1 MKAKDDDRDLRQTL
15 LRNEGDEFARLIAR
29 KGEVESEIKEG
40 QKELKEI
47 VAALDVCGK
56 RMADLARGKPLQR
69 ALPFADG
76 TSVGDP
82 DRDLDAATQGLPG
95 AVAGAV
101 ANVAV
106 SGSASNQEDDPFTS
120 PVSDEEQRRQR
131 IDIDPGTTR
140 DLKGLAVRDPDDDA
154 RSIKLPPKVL
164 EALAAGGITTVA
176 HAEAA
181 IASGKISEIQGVG
194 QKPVQRLIL
203 MIKQFRKD
211 SPHASA
217 PNLETPQTVGPAP
230 AAAAG
235 GIPGDNDIAVPAD
248 VSAVLNG
255 GAGEKSEFAAPVV
268 GEVQELPVKLP
279 PKFKMDA
286 TVLRS
291 LQEDGRWA
299 VGFRMKFGDMQ
310 GGEEITEDS
319 QMVAGP
325 DDAWRMGLAL
335 IKQQVVA
342 SGESKAET
350 LAELLAGMIGPTK
363 ETAGA

>member
-56 RMADLARGKPLQR
+56 RMADLARGKAIQR
-69 ALPFADG
+69 SIPFTDG
-76 TSVGDP
+76 TEAGDP
-82 DRDLDAATQGLPG
+82 DRDLDDATQGLPG

-101 ANVAV
+101 AGVAV
-106 SGSASNQEDDPFTS
+106 SGTVQNQEADPFVS
-120 PVSDEEQRRQR
+120 PISDEEQRRKR
-131 IDIDPGTTR
+131 VDIDPGTTR
-140 DLKGLAVRDPDDDA
+140 DLKGLAVRDPEDDSK
-154 RSIKLPPKVL
+154 SIKLPTKVL
-164 EALAAGGITTVA
+164 EALAEGGVTTVA

-181 IASGKISEIQGVG
+181 IASGKIAEIKGVG
-194 QKPVQRLIL
+194 QKPIQRLIL
-203 MIKQFRKD
+203 LINQYRKD

-230 AAAAG
+230 AAAVEG
-235 GIPGDNDIAVPAD
+235 SGDLEMTIPAD
-248 VSAVLNG
+248 VAGVLRG
-255 GAGEKSEFAAPVV
+255 DDKPETPEFAAPAV
-268 GEVQELPVKLP
+268 GDVQELPVKLP

-291 LQEDGRWA
+291 LQSDGRWA
-299 VGFRMKFGDMQ
+299 VGFRMKFGETE

-325 DDAWRMGLAL
+325 DDAWRMGLAM
-335 IKQQVVA
+335 IKQQVSA
-342 SGESKAET
+342 SGEAKAET
-350 LAELLAGMIGPTK
+350 LSELLAGMIGK
-363 ETAGA
+363 EETAKA